1 MKHYDLVIIGSGA
14 AGEKAAIH
22 AAYHGYKVAVVERA
36 LSVGGAAANTGTMP
50 SKTLKETALYLS
62 GAEEKGLYGVER
74 KLTHDPE
81 AADFLFR
88 ERNVVKVASEKLR
101 HELLTKMVEMHF
113 GVGRFLDSHRIEV
126 TGKEK
131 EILHGDYI
139 LIASGSYPTHP
150 ANISFDR
157 KHIHDSDTILQIDH
171 IPRSL
176 CIVGAGVIGCEYATI
191 FAVMGSKVKLVN
203 SHREILPFLDREVA
217 DALVAHMKE
226 LGIEILGET
235 QIETATVESKDG
247 EPMVRA
253 TLKPG
258 DPLEVD
264 MLLFAAGR
272 NGNTADL
279 DCEKA
284 GLHVDEREAL
294 KVDETY
300 RTSVPHIYAA
310 GDVIGFPALGSTSMD
325 QGRVAVTNMFGLHEI
340 ERVAKEF
347 PFGVYTIPE
356 VSMIGL
362 TEEAA
367 KKKGIDYIAT
377 RVDYQNVP
385 RGIIIGAKL
394 GFLKLIVERQSSK
407 VLGVHIFGV
416 HATELIHYGMEM
428 VENGETITRILGTV
442 FNFPTLH
449 ELYKF
454 AAYKVW
460 AGEPELRQKSSSF

>member
-22 AAYHGYKVAVVERA
+22 AAYHGYKVAVVEQA
-36 LSVGGAAANTGTMP
+36 QSVGGAAANTGTIP
-50 SKTLKETALYLS
+50 SKTLKETALYFS

-74 KLTHDPE
+74 KLERDPK
-81 AADFLFR
+81 ATDFLFR
-88 ERNVVKVASEKLR
+88 ERKVVKVASEELR
-101 HELLTKMVEMHF
+101 QELLTKMVDTHF
-113 GVGRFLDSHRIEV
+113 GVGRFLDPHRIEV
-126 TGKEK
+126 DGQEK

-150 ANISFDR
+150 ANIPFDR
-157 KHIHDSDTILQIDH
+157 KHVHDSDTILQIDH

-176 CIVGAGVIGCEYATI
+176 CIVGAGVVGCEYATI
-191 FAVMGSKVKLVN
+191 FAVMGSKVTLVN
-203 SHREILPFLDREVA
+203 SHREILPFLDREVG
-217 DALVAHMKE
+217 DALVAHMQD
-226 LGIEILGET
+226 LGIEILRET
-235 QIETATVESKDG
+235 QIEAVTVQSKGG
-247 EPMVRA
+247 EQSVRVV
-253 TLKPG
+253 LQPG
-258 DPLEVD
+258 EPLEVD
-264 MLLFAAGR
+264 MLLFSAGR
-272 NGNTADL
+272 NGNTAGL

-284 GLHVDEREAL
+284 GLHVDERETLA
-294 KVDETY
+294 VDETY

-367 KKKGIDYIAT
+367 KKKGIDYLASRIE
-377 RVDYQNVP
+377 YQDVP
-385 RGIIIGAKL
+385 RGLIIGAKL
-394 GFLKLIVERQSSK
+394 GFLKLIVDRPSQK
-407 VLGVHIFGV
+407 VLGVHIFGL

-449 ELYKF
+449 ELYKY
-454 AAYKVW
+454 AAYKIW
-460 AGEPELRQKSSSF
+460 TQEPELRRKS